1 MTHTLSKK
9 QKASADFYGQYFW
22 KDYEIQE
29 KAHLDFVIR
38 GMGQKNLEQAHT
50 LLDMG
55 AGSGKFSIL
64 LKRRFP
70 HLKITSVDLSPDNIK
85 TMTHNAKRAHVQ
97 ITPTQGSVTQL
108 PFEDNHFD
116 LILCVYM
123 LQHTD
128 APERGFSES
137 ARVLK
142 QGGTSFYAIGCENG
156 LSHIHRYSRFL
167 FNRIPAAWRKPSVYP
182 LLPFYWMLTHALKS
196 NKASY
201 DELSKDLVDWLYNP
215 LQNFVPTSDIQ
226 AWFDQHNLTYEHLGY
241 TGLFKSMMLC
251 RGKKQ

>member
-1 MTHTLSKK
+1 MTETLSQK

-29 KAHLDFVIR
+29 KAHLDFVIA
-38 GMGQKNLEQAHT
+38 GLGQKSIENAHT

-70 HLKITSVDLSPDNIK
+70 HLKVTSVDLSPDNIETIK
-85 TMTHNAKRAHVQ
+85 RNAQTAEADIAIKQA
-97 ITPTQGSVTQL
+97 SVTDL
-108 PFEDNHFD
+108 PFESNQFD
-116 LILCVYM
+116 LVLCVYM

-128 APERGFSES
+128 APAKGFSES

-142 QGGTSFYAIGCENG
+142 TGGNAFYAIGCDNG
-156 LSHIHRYSRFL
+156 LSKIHRHSRFF
-167 FNRIPAAWRKPSVYP
+167 FNRVPIALRTPSVYP
-182 LLPFYWMLTHALKS
+182 ILPVYWALTHLLKS
-196 NKASY
+196 NKAAY
-201 DELSKDLVDWLYNP
+201 NELSKDLVDWLYNP
-215 LQNFVPTSDIQ
+215 LQNFVPKSEIQ
-226 AWFDQHNLTYEHLGY
+226 DWFASHNLNFEHLGY

>member
-1 MTHTLSKK
+1 MTHTVSTK

-29 KAHLDFVIR
+29 NAHLDFVIR
-38 GMGQKNLEQAHT
+38 GLCQKNLENAQT

-70 HLKITSVDLSPDNIK
+70 HLEITSVDLSPDNID
-85 TMTHNAKRAHVQ
+85 TITHNAKMANVR
-97 ITPTQGSVTQL
+97 ITPKQASVTDL
-108 PFEDNHFD
+108 PFESNQFD
-116 LILCVYM
+116 LVLCVYM

-128 APERGFSES
+128 APAQGFSES

-142 QGGTSFYAIGCENG
+142 KGGTAFYAIGCDNG
-156 LSHIHRYSRFL
+156 LSKIHRGSRFF
-167 FNRIPAAWRKPSVYP
+167 FNRVPASWRTVSVYP
-182 LLPFYWMLTHALKS
+182 LLPFYWTLTHLLKS

-201 DELSKDLVDWLYNP
+201 GELSKDLVDWLYNP
-215 LQNFVPTSDIQ
+215 LQNFIPKTDIQ
-226 AWFDQHNLTYEHLGY
+226 NWFAQHNLNFEHLGY

-251 RGKKQ
+251 RGSKR

>member
-1 MTHTLSKK
+1 MTDIVSQK

-29 KAHLDFVIR
+29 NEHLDFVIN
-38 GMGQKNLEQAHT
+38 GLGQEKLENAKT

-70 HLKITSVDLSPDNIK
+70 HLEITSVDLSPDNIE
-85 TMTHNAKRAHVQ
+85 TITHNAHMAQVT
-97 ITPTQGSVTQL
+97 ITPHQASVTDL
-108 PFEDNHFD
+108 PFENDQFD
-116 LILCVYM
+116 LVLCVYM

-128 APERGFSES
+128 APAQGFAES
-137 ARVLK
+137 TRVLK
-142 QGGTSFYAIGCENG
+142 NGGTAFYAIGCDNG
-156 LSHIHRYSRFL
+156 LGKIHRHSRFF
-167 FNRIPAAWRKPSVYP
+167 FNRIPPAWRTRSVYP
-182 LLPFYWMLTHALKS
+182 LLPFYWALTHLLKS

-201 DELSKDLVDWLYNP
+201 AELSKDLVDWLYNP
-215 LQNFVPTSDIQ
+215 LQNFVPQKDIQ
-226 AWFDQHNLTYEHLGY
+226 NWFDQHNIFFKHLGY
-241 TGLFKSMMLC
+241 TGLFKSMLLC